1 MKKIIKALLLSAV
14 ILGTAVG
21 CQDNTSSSQTS
32 NPSSSDTSS
41 ISESRT
47 SSSPFSSD
55 TSSSISSSST
65 SGSSSSVAPTLTS
78 ITLDTAN
85 VKKSYEQ
92 GEALDLT
99 GLVVTA
105 NYSDNTS
112 EAVTNYTTN
121 PANGAKLDTVGA
133 IPVTV
138 AYKTATSSFNVIVAR
153 PSKKAWT
160 EQEAKVMSD
169 HLYGYVLPFTGSEE
183 AAVSYDAESDMV
195 EIQGGPATSAVLA
208 AYAEKIVADNFTRVN
223 STNYVYEK
231 SLTTD
236 AGLRHIRVGFGNRD
250 GSFYLQAYDPY
261 YYAFPT
267 AFAEYVAKEA
277 FDSKTIP
284 ASIDADYY
292 EVSDGDFGIYCY
304 TNNTNA
310 VEAYSTALET
320 ATWKVEAELD
330 QGYKTAISPDGKYC
344 VKYAYNSQ
352 YGSLDIFMGPLSYW
366 NTKVVEDFYNKYNG
380 YVVDIPAFNVANAEY
395 IFKESNLNEPAY
407 ASETYEAIHAFMYI
421 YGADASALPSYETT
435 LKDNNWEVYN
445 DDGFYQAYL
454 TIPNQGTARLEFE
467 HSSKYGAIIVTIYYK
482 LDPIILTEWP
492 EAEVNEVLGDIVL
505 GSLPKY
511 TGAKRGFSFL
521 NDMFGTAVVVHV
533 ERGTEEAALDHY
545 INYDL
550 ALAHY
555 VKNEYNSYSAPESE
569 IYINPVI
576 PDGGGMIT
584 IEFEKTG
591 HLGVFPSSVVN
602 LYLQGED
609 TVPIYASETYVPYR
623 YGYEIIAEDTIA
635 IFCLFDQGVSENAR
649 LVYEDILTDLG
660 YTKGSNGKTFVS
672 PNKKLY
678 IDLSSTA
685 DYKQLIIN
693 IRGTP
698 KSDFVSLW
706 PTAKIDQL
714 FFAEGYTDPLP
725 SYDKMCNDITAG
737 KNYDG
742 SLFVLIETNDK
753 STVKTEYCGLLANA
767 NFTYDY
773 VNSND
778 YDDVYKSPNNQY
790 SATVSTNSLG
800 VSIIIKP
807 LGGGQQGGD
816 TFPAETIYEYF
827 PTAEGVLPIMED
839 TNASFTGEYDDYSSS
854 YSVKVTFATEALATA
869 AYNTYVSQLKT
880 ANFRER
886 IVWNGYAY
894 IYYSPDN
901 SFIVWVNHNY
911 LKDGEIYIDIY
922 PGNTSYFPAE

>member
-14 ILGTAVG
+14 ILGSAVG
-21 CQDNTSSSQTS
+21 CQETNSSTSTSS

-55 TSSSISSSST
+55 TSSSISSSS
-65 SGSSSSVAPTLTS
+65 SSSVAPTLAG

-92 GEALDLT
+92 GESLDLT

-138 AYKTATSSFNVIVAR
+138 AYKTATASFNVIVAR

-160 EQEAKVMSD
+160 EAEAKIMSD
-169 HLYGYVLPFTGSEE
+169 HLYGYVLPFTGSED
-183 AAVSYDAESDMV
+183 AAVSYDSESDLV
-195 EIQGGPATSAVLA
+195 EIQGGPATSAVLT

-277 FDSKTIP
+277 FDSKTVP

-292 EVSDGDFGIYCY
+292 EVSDSDFGIYCY
-304 TNNTNA
+304 TSNANA
-310 VEAYSTALET
+310 VDAYSTALET

-380 YVVDIPAFNVANAEY
+380 YVVDIPAFNVEKGEY
-395 IFKESNLNEPAY
+395 IFKESNVNEAAY
-407 ASETYEAIHAFMYI
+407 ASEIYEAIHAFMYI

-445 DDGFYQAYL
+445 NDGFYKAYL

-467 HSSKYGAIIVTIYYK
+467 YSSKYSAIIVTIYYK

-521 NDMFGTAVVVHV
+521 NDMFGTAVVIHV
-533 ERGTEEAALDHY
+533 EKGNEQATMDYY
-545 INYDL
+545 IDTDL
-550 ALAHY
+550 KNAGY
-555 VKNEYNSYSAPESE
+555 VKDQYGNYSAPDSE
-569 IYINPVI
+569 ISINPMI
-576 PDGGGMIT
+576 PGSGMVT
-584 IEFEKTG
+584 IEFSKTG
-591 HLGVFPSSVVN
+591 YLKTFPASAVN
-602 LYLQGED
+602 MYLKGND
-609 TVPIYASETYVPYR
+609 TVPAYTSDTYVQRTFSYD
-623 YGYEIIAEDTIA
+623 IVSEDTIA
-635 IFCLFDQGVSENAR
+635 LYCHFEQGVSEHGR
-649 LVYEDILTDLG
+649 LAYEEILTTAG
-660 YTKGSNGKTFVS
+660 YTRSNNTFVS
-672 PNKKLY
+672 PNRNFY
-678 IDLSSTA
+678 INLSSTG

-693 IRGTP
+693 VRGTP
-698 KSDFVSLW
+698 KSAFESLW
-706 PTAKIDQL
+706 PSTKIAQL

-725 SYDKMCNDITAG
+725 SYDKMCDDITAG

-827 PTAEGVLPIMED
+827 PTAEGVLPILED
-839 TNASFTGEYDDYSSS
+839 ANASFTGEYDDYYKS
-854 YSVKVTFATEALATA
+854 YSVKITFATEALATT

>member
-14 ILGTAVG
+14 ILGSTVG
-21 CQDNTSSSQTS
+21 CQETNSSTSTSS

-55 TSSSISSSST
+55 TSSSISSSS
-65 SGSSSSVAPTLTS
+65 SSSVAPTLAG

-92 GEALDLT
+92 GESLDLT

-138 AYKTATSSFNVIVAR
+138 AYKTATASFNVIVAR

-160 EQEAKVMSD
+160 EAEAKIMSD
-169 HLYGYVLPFTGSEE
+169 HLYGYVLPFTGSED
-183 AAVSYDAESDMV
+183 AAVSYDSESDLV
-195 EIQGGPATSAVLA
+195 EIQGGPATSAVLT

-277 FDSKTIP
+277 FDSKTVP

-292 EVSDGDFGIYCY
+292 EVSDSDFGIYCY
-304 TNNTNA
+304 TSNANA
-310 VEAYSTALET
+310 VDAYSTALET
-320 ATWKVEAELD
+320 ATWKVEAEVD

-380 YVVDIPAFNVANAEY
+380 YAVDIPAFNVEKGEY
-395 IFKESNLNEPAY
+395 IFKESNLNEAAY
-407 ASETYEAIHAFMYI
+407 ASEIYEAIHAFMYI

-445 DDGFYQAYL
+445 NDGFYKAYL

-467 HSSKYGAIIVTIYYK
+467 YSSKYSAIIVTIYYK

-521 NDMFGTAVVVHV
+521 NDMFGTAVVIHV
-533 ERGTEEAALDHY
+533 EKGNEQATMDYY
-545 INYDL
+545 IDTDL
-550 ALAHY
+550 KNAGY
-555 VKNEYNSYSAPESE
+555 VKDQYDNYSAPDSE
-569 IYINPVI
+569 ISINPMI
-576 PDGGGMIT
+576 PGSGMVT
-584 IEFEKTG
+584 IEFSKTG
-591 HLGVFPSSVVN
+591 YLKTFPAAAVN
-602 LYLQGED
+602 MYLKGND
-609 TVPIYASETYVPYR
+609 TVPAYTSDTYVQRTFSYD
-623 YGYEIIAEDTIA
+623 IVSEDTIA
-635 IFCLFDQGVSENAR
+635 LYCHFEQGVSEHGR
-649 LVYEDILTDLG
+649 LAYEEILTTAG
-660 YTKGSNGKTFVS
+660 YTRSNNTFVS
-672 PNKKLY
+672 PNRNFY
-678 IDLSSTA
+678 INLSSTG

-693 IRGTP
+693 VRGTP
-698 KSDFVSLW
+698 KSAFESLW
-706 PTAKIDQL
+706 PSTKIAQL

-725 SYDKMCNDITAG
+725 SYDKMCDDITAG

-742 SLFVLIETNDK
+742 SLFILIETNDK

-767 NFTYDY
+767 KPI
-773 VNSND
+773 SKALM
-778 YDDVYKSPNNQY
+778 YKFFFCPF
-790 SATVSTNSLG
+790 
-800 VSIIIKP
+800 SI
-807 LGGGQQGGD
+807 
-816 TFPAETIYEYF
+816 
-827 PTAEGVLPIMED
+827 
-839 TNASFTGEYDDYSSS
+839 
-854 YSVKVTFATEALATA
+854 
-869 AYNTYVSQLKT
+869 
-880 ANFRER
+880 
-886 IVWNGYAY
+886 
-894 IYYSPDN
+894 
-901 SFIVWVNHNY
+901 
-911 LKDGEIYIDIY
+911 
-922 PGNTSYFPAE
+922 

>member
-14 ILGTAVG
+14 ILGSAVG
-21 CQDNTSSSQTS
+21 CQETNSSTSTSS

-55 TSSSISSSST
+55 TSSSISSSS
-65 SGSSSSVAPTLTS
+65 SSSVAPTLAG

-92 GEALDLT
+92 GESLDLT

-138 AYKTATSSFNVIVAR
+138 AYKTATASFNVIVAR

-160 EQEAKVMSD
+160 EAEAKIMSD
-169 HLYGYVLPFTGSEE
+169 HLYGYVLPFTGSED
-183 AAVSYDAESDMV
+183 AAVSYDSESDLV
-195 EIQGGPATSAVLA
+195 EIQGGPATSAVLT

-277 FDSKTIP
+277 FDSKTVP

-292 EVSDGDFGIYCY
+292 EVSDSDFGIYCY
-304 TNNTNA
+304 TSNANA
-310 VEAYSTALET
+310 VDAYSTALET
-320 ATWKVEAELD
+320 AAWRVEAELD

-380 YVVDIPAFNVANAEY
+380 YVVDIPAFNVEKGEY
-395 IFKESNLNEPAY
+395 IFKESNLNEAAC
-407 ASETYEAIHAFMYI
+407 ASEIYEAIHAFMYI

-445 DDGFYQAYL
+445 NDGFYKAYL

-467 HSSKYGAIIVTIYYK
+467 YSSKYSAIIVTIYYK

-521 NDMFGTAVVVHV
+521 NDMFGTAVVIHV
-533 ERGTEEAALDHY
+533 EKGNEQATMDYY
-545 INYDL
+545 IDTDL
-550 ALAHY
+550 KNAGY
-555 VKNEYNSYSAPESE
+555 VKDQYGNYSAPDSE
-569 IYINPVI
+569 ISINPMI
-576 PDGGGMIT
+576 PGSGMVT
-584 IEFEKTG
+584 IEFSKTG
-591 HLGVFPSSVVN
+591 YLKTFPASAVN
-602 LYLQGED
+602 MYLKGND
-609 TVPIYASETYVPYR
+609 TVPAYTSDTYVQRTFSYD
-623 YGYEIIAEDTIA
+623 IVSEDTIA
-635 IFCLFDQGVSENAR
+635 LYCHFEQGVSEHGR
-649 LVYEDILTDLG
+649 LAYEEILTTAG
-660 YTKGSNGKTFVS
+660 YTRSNNTFVS
-672 PNKKLY
+672 PNRNFY
-678 IDLSSTA
+678 INLSSTG

-693 IRGTP
+693 VRGTP
-698 KSDFVSLW
+698 KSAFESLW
-706 PTAKIDQL
+706 PSTKIAQL

-725 SYDKMCNDITAG
+725 SYDKMCDDITAG

-742 SLFVLIETNDK
+742 SLFILIETNDK

-827 PTAEGVLPIMED
+827 PTAEGVLPVFED
-839 TNASFTGEYDDYSSS
+839 ANASFTGEYDDYYKS
-854 YSVKVTFATEALATA
+854 YSVKITFATEALATT

>member
-14 ILGTAVG
+14 ILGSAVG
-21 CQDNTSSSQTS
+21 CQETNSSTSTSS

-55 TSSSISSSST
+55 TSSSISSSS
-65 SGSSSSVAPTLTS
+65 SSSVAPTLAG

-92 GEALDLT
+92 GESLDLT

-160 EQEAKVMSD
+160 EAEAKIMSD
-169 HLYGYVLPFTGSEE
+169 HLYGYVLPFTGSED
-183 AAVSYDAESDMV
+183 AAVSYDSESDLV
-195 EIQGGPATSAVLA
+195 EIQGGPATSAVLT

-277 FDSKTIP
+277 FDSKTVP

-292 EVSDGDFGIYCY
+292 EVSDSDFGIYCY
-304 TNNTNA
+304 TSNANA
-310 VEAYSTALET
+310 VDAYSTALET

-380 YVVDIPAFNVANAEY
+380 YVVDIPAFNVEKGEY
-395 IFKESNLNEPAY
+395 IFKESNLNEAAY
-407 ASETYEAIHAFMYI
+407 ASEIYEAIHAFMYI

-445 DDGFYQAYL
+445 NDGFYKAYL

-467 HSSKYGAIIVTIYYK
+467 YSSKYSAIIVTIYYK

-521 NDMFGTAVVVHV
+521 NDMFGTAVVIHV
-533 ERGTEEAALDHY
+533 EKGNEQATMDYY
-545 INYDL
+545 IDTDL
-550 ALAHY
+550 KNAGY
-555 VKNEYNSYSAPESE
+555 VKDQYGNYSAPDSE
-569 IYINPVI
+569 ISINPMI
-576 PDGGGMIT
+576 PGSGMVT
-584 IEFEKTG
+584 IEFSKTG
-591 HLGVFPSSVVN
+591 YLKTFPASAVN
-602 LYLQGED
+602 MYLKGND
-609 TVPIYASETYVPYR
+609 TVPAYTSDTYVQRTFSYD
-623 YGYEIIAEDTIA
+623 IVSEDTIA
-635 IFCLFDQGVSENAR
+635 LYCHFEQGVSEHGR
-649 LVYEDILTDLG
+649 LAYEEILTTAG
-660 YTKGSNGKTFVS
+660 YTRSNNTFVS
-672 PNKKLY
+672 PNRNFY
-678 IDLSSTA
+678 INLSSTG

-693 IRGTP
+693 VRGTP
-698 KSDFVSLW
+698 KSAFESLW
-706 PTAKIDQL
+706 PSTKIAQL

-725 SYDKMCNDITAG
+725 SYDKMCDDITAG

-827 PTAEGVLPIMED
+827 PTAEGVLPILED
-839 TNASFTGEYDDYSSS
+839 ANASFTGEYDDYYKS
-854 YSVKVTFATEALATA
+854 YSVKITFATEALATT

>member
-14 ILGTAVG
+14 ILGSAVG
-21 CQDNTSSSQTS
+21 CQETNSSTSTSS

-55 TSSSISSSST
+55 TSSSISSSS
-65 SGSSSSVAPTLTS
+65 SSSVAPTLAG

-92 GEALDLT
+92 GDSLDLT

-138 AYKTATSSFNVIVAR
+138 AYKTATASFNVIVAR

-160 EQEAKVMSD
+160 EAEAKIMSD
-169 HLYGYVLPFTGSEE
+169 HLYGYVLPFTGSED
-183 AAVSYDAESDMV
+183 AAVSYDSESDLV
-195 EIQGGPATSAVLA
+195 EIQGGPATSAVLT

-277 FDSKTIP
+277 FDSKTVP

-292 EVSDGDFGIYCY
+292 EVSDSDFGIYCY
-304 TNNTNA
+304 TSNANA
-310 VEAYSTALET
+310 VDAYSTALET

-380 YVVDIPAFNVANAEY
+380 YVVDIPALNVANAEY
-395 IFKESNLNEPAY
+395 IFKESNLNEAAY
-407 ASETYEAIHAFMYI
+407 ASEIYEAIHAFMYI

-445 DDGFYQAYL
+445 NDGFYKAYL

-467 HSSKYGAIIVTIYYK
+467 YSSKYSAIIVTIYYK

-521 NDMFGTAVVVHV
+521 NDMFGTAVVIHV
-533 ERGTEEAALDHY
+533 EKGNEQATMDYY
-545 INYDL
+545 IDTDL
-550 ALAHY
+550 KNAGY
-555 VKNEYNSYSAPESE
+555 VKDQYGNYSAPDSE
-569 IYINPVI
+569 ISINPMI
-576 PDGGGMIT
+576 PGSGMVT
-584 IEFEKTG
+584 IEFSKTG
-591 HLGVFPSSVVN
+591 YLKTFPAAAVN
-602 LYLQGED
+602 MYLKGND
-609 TVPIYASETYVPYR
+609 TVPAYTSGTYVQRTFSYD
-623 YGYEIIAEDTIA
+623 IVSEDTIA
-635 IFCLFDQGVSENAR
+635 LYCHFEQGVSEHGR
-649 LVYEDILTDLG
+649 LAYEEILTTAG
-660 YTKGSNGKTFVS
+660 YTRSNNTFVS
-672 PNKKLY
+672 PNRNFY
-678 IDLSSTA
+678 INLSSTG

-693 IRGTP
+693 VRGTP
-698 KSDFVSLW
+698 KSAFESLW
-706 PTAKIDQL
+706 PSTKIAQL

-725 SYDKMCNDITAG
+725 SYDKMCDDITAG

-827 PTAEGVLPIMED
+827 PTAEGVLPILED
-839 TNASFTGEYDDYSSS
+839 ANASFTGEYDDYYKS
-854 YSVKVTFATEALATA
+854 YSVKITFATEALATT

>member
-21 CQDNTSSSQTS
+21 CQETNSSTSTSS

-65 SGSSSSVAPTLTS
+65 SSSSSSVAPTLTG

-92 GEALDLT
+92 GESLDLT

-169 HLYGYVLPFTGSEE
+169 HLYGYVLPSTGSED
-183 AAVSYDAESDMV
+183 AAVSYDSESDLV

-223 STNYVYEK
+223 STSYVYEK

-236 AGLRHIRVGFGNRD
+236 AGLRHIRAGFGNRD

-292 EVSDGDFGIYCY
+292 EVSDSDFGIYCY
-304 TNNTNA
+304 TSNTNA
-310 VEAYSTALET
+310 VDTYSTALEA

-330 QGYKTAISPDGKYC
+330 QGYRTAFSPDGKYC

-380 YVVDIPAFNVANAEY
+380 YVVNIPAFNVEGGEY
-395 IFKESNLNEPAY
+395 VFKESEVNEEAY
-407 ASETYEAIHAFMYI
+407 ANEIYEAIHAFMYI
-421 YGADASALPSYETT
+421 YGADASTLPTYVST
-435 LKDNNWEVYN
+435 LTQNGWEVEGSDN
-445 DDGFYQAYL
+445 FYKAYY
-454 TIPNQGTARLEFE
+454 TIPDKGVARLEFE
-467 HSSKYGAIIVTIYYK
+467 YSSKHNAVIVTIYYK
-482 LDPIILTEWP
+482 LDPIMAKEWP

-511 TGAKRGFSFL
+511 TGEKKGFTFL

-533 ERGTEEAALDHY
+533 EKGNEQAAMDYY
-545 INYDL
+545 IDTDL
-550 ALAHY
+550 KNAGY
-555 VKNEYNSYSAPESE
+555 VKDQYGNYSAPDSE
-569 IYINPVI
+569 ISINPMI
-576 PDGGGMIT
+576 PGSGMVT
-584 IEFEKTG
+584 IEFSKTG
-591 HLGVFPSSVVN
+591 YLKTFPAAAVN
-602 LYLQGED
+602 MYLKGND
-609 TVPIYASETYVPYR
+609 TVPAYASDTYVQRTFSYD
-623 YGYEIIAEDTIA
+623 IVSEDTIA
-635 IFCLFDQGVSENAR
+635 LYCHFEQGVSEHAR
-649 LVYEDILTDLG
+649 LAYEEILTTAG
-660 YTKGSNGKTFVS
+660 YTKSNNTFVS
-672 PNKKLY
+672 PNRNFY
-678 IDLSSTA
+678 ISLSSTG

-693 IRGTP
+693 VRGTP
-698 KSDFVSLW
+698 KSAFESLW
-706 PTAKIDQL
+706 PSTKIAQL
-714 FFAEGYTDPLP
+714 FMAEGYTDQLP
-725 SYDKMCNDITAG
+725 SYDKVCKDITAG
-737 KNYDG
+737 KEYG
-742 SLFVLIETNDK
+742 YIFVLIETDNK
-753 STVKTEYCGLLANA
+753 NTVKTEYCGLLANA
-767 NFTYDY
+767 NFKYDY

-790 SATVSTNSLG
+790 SVKVSTNSIG
-800 VSIIIKP
+800 VSLIINP
-807 LGGGQQGGD
+807 LGGGQQGSSE
-816 TFPAETIYEYF
+816 FPMARLVEMF
-827 PTAEGVLPIMED
+827 PGADGVLPTI
-839 TNASFTGEYDDYSSS
+839 TNSDATFELDDAFSDEATLKVSFSSSETATTVCGEY
-854 YSVKVTFATEALATA
+854 VAALT
-869 AYNTYVSQLKT
+869 NNLFTHETVWGMDVYVSPDRS
-880 ANFRER
+880 FMVE
-886 IVWNGYAY
+886 V
-894 IYYSPDN
+894 DN
-901 SFIVWVNHNY
+901 STVGNKYFT
-911 LKDGEIYIDIY
+911 LYIMSTQ
-922 PGNTSYFPAE
+922 GMV

>member
-14 ILGTAVG
+14 ILGSAVG
-21 CQDNTSSSQTS
+21 CQETNSSTSTSS

-55 TSSSISSSST
+55 TSSSISSSS
-65 SGSSSSVAPTLTS
+65 SSSVAPTLAG

-92 GEALDLT
+92 GESLDLT

-138 AYKTATSSFNVIVAR
+138 AYKTATASFNVIVAR

-160 EQEAKVMSD
+160 EAEAKIMSD
-169 HLYGYVLPFTGSEE
+169 HLYGYVLPFTGSED
-183 AAVSYDAESDMV
+183 AAVSYDSESDLV
-195 EIQGGPATSAVLA
+195 EIQGGPATSAVLT

-277 FDSKTIP
+277 FDSKTVP

-292 EVSDGDFGIYCY
+292 EVSDSDFGIYCY
-304 TNNTNA
+304 TSNANA
-310 VEAYSTALET
+310 VDAYSTALET

-380 YVVDIPAFNVANAEY
+380 YVVDIPAFNVEKGEY
-395 IFKESNLNEPAY
+395 IFKESNLNEAAY
-407 ASETYEAIHAFMYI
+407 ASEIYEAIHAFMYI

-445 DDGFYQAYL
+445 NDGFYKAYL

-467 HSSKYGAIIVTIYYK
+467 YSSKYSAIIVTIYYK

-521 NDMFGTAVVVHV
+521 NDMFGTAVVIHV
-533 ERGTEEAALDHY
+533 EKGNEQATMDYY
-545 INYDL
+545 IDTDL
-550 ALAHY
+550 KNAGY
-555 VKNEYNSYSAPESE
+555 VKDQYGNYSAPDSE
-569 IYINPVI
+569 ISINPMI
-576 PDGGGMIT
+576 PGSGMVT
-584 IEFEKTG
+584 IEFSKTG
-591 HLGVFPSSVVN
+591 YLKTFPASAVN
-602 LYLQGED
+602 MYLKGND
-609 TVPIYASETYVPYR
+609 TVPAYTSDTYVQRTFSYD
-623 YGYEIIAEDTIA
+623 IVSEDTIA
-635 IFCLFDQGVSENAR
+635 LYCHFEQGVSEHGR
-649 LVYEDILTDLG
+649 LAYEEILTTAG
-660 YTKGSNGKTFVS
+660 YTRSNNTFVS
-672 PNKKLY
+672 PNRNFY
-678 IDLSSTA
+678 INLSSTG

-693 IRGTP
+693 VRGTP
-698 KSDFVSLW
+698 KSAFESLW
-706 PTAKIDQL
+706 PSTKIAQL

-725 SYDKMCNDITAG
+725 SYDKMCDDITAG

-742 SLFVLIETNDK
+742 SLFILIETNDK

-827 PTAEGVLPIMED
+827 PTAEGVLPVFED
-839 TNASFTGEYDDYSSS
+839 TNASFTGEYDDYYKS
-854 YSVKVTFATEALATA
+854 YSVKITFATEALATT

-922 PGNTSYFPAE
+922 PGNTSYFPAEQ

>member
-1 MKKIIKALLLSAV
+1 MKKIIKALLLGAV

-21 CQDNTSSSQTS
+21 CQETNSSTSTSS

-55 TSSSISSSST
+55 TSSSISSSSI
-65 SGSSSSVAPTLTS
+65 SNSSSSVAPTLAG

-92 GEALDLT
+92 GESLDLT

-138 AYKTATSSFNVIVAR
+138 AYRTATASFNVIVAR

-160 EQEAKVMSD
+160 EVEAKIMSD
-169 HLYGYVLPFTGSEE
+169 HLYGYVLPFTGSED
-183 AAVSYDAESDMV
+183 AAVSYDSESDLV

-223 STNYVYEK
+223 STSYVYEK

-236 AGLRHIRVGFGNRD
+236 AGLRHIRAGFGNRD

-277 FDSKTIP
+277 FDSKTVP

-292 EVSDGDFGIYCY
+292 EVSDSDFGIYCY
-304 TNNTNA
+304 TSNTNA
-310 VEAYSTALET
+310 VDAYSTVLET

-344 VKYAYNSQ
+344 VKYAYNLQ

-380 YVVDIPAFNVANAEY
+380 FVVDIPAFNVANAEY
-395 IFKESNLNEPAY
+395 IFKESNINEAAY
-407 ASETYEAIHAFMYI
+407 ASEAYEAIHAFMYI

-445 DDGFYQAYL
+445 NDGFYQAYL
-454 TIPNQGTARLEFE
+454 TIPNEGVARLEFNYLE
-467 HSSKYGAIIVTIYYK
+467 KNDAIRVTVYYK
-482 LDPIILTEWP
+482 LDPIMLKEWP
-492 EAEVNEVLGDIVL
+492 EDEINEVLGNIVL

-511 TGAKRGFSFL
+511 TGEKKGFTFL
-521 NDMFGTAVVVHV
+521 NDMFGTAIVVHV
-533 ERGTEEAALDHY
+533 EKGTEQATMDYY
-545 INYDL
+545 INTDL
-550 ALAHY
+550 AAAGY
-555 VKNEYNSYSAPESE
+555 VLDQYNNYSAPDSE
-569 IYINPVI
+569 ISVNPVI
-576 PDGGGMIT
+576 SEAGMVT
-584 IEFEKTG
+584 IEFSKTG
-591 HLGVFPSSVVN
+591 YLKTFPAAAVN
-602 LYLQGED
+602 MYLKGND
-609 TVPIYASETYVPYR
+609 TVPAYISDTYVQRTFSYD
-623 YGYEIIAEDTIA
+623 IVSEDTIA
-635 IFCLFDQGVSENAR
+635 LYCHFEQGVSEHAR
-649 LVYEDILTDLG
+649 LTYEEILTTAG
-660 YTKGSNGKTFVS
+660 YTRSNNTFVS
-672 PNKKLY
+672 PNRNFY
-678 IDLSSTA
+678 INLSSTG

-693 IRGTP
+693 VRGTP
-698 KSDFVSLW
+698 KSAFESLW
-706 PTAKIDQL
+706 PSTKIAQL
-714 FFAEGYTDPLP
+714 FMAEGYTDQLP
-725 SYDKMCNDITAG
+725 SYDKVCKDITAG
-737 KNYDG
+737 KEYG
-742 SLFVLIETNDK
+742 YIFVLIETDNK
-753 STVKTEYCGLLANA
+753 SAVKTEYCGLLANA
-767 NFTYDY
+767 NFKYDY

-790 SATVSTNSLG
+790 SVKVSTNSIG
-800 VSIIIKP
+800 VSLIINP
-807 LGGGQQGGD
+807 LGGGQQGSSE
-816 TFPAETIYEYF
+816 FPMARLVEMF
-827 PTAEGVLPIMED
+827 PGADGVLPTI
-839 TNASFTGEYDDYSSS
+839 TNSDATFELDDAFSDEATLKVSFSSSETATTVCGEY
-854 YSVKVTFATEALATA
+854 VTALT
-869 AYNTYVSQLKT
+869 NNLFTHETVWGMDVYVSPDRS
-880 ANFRER
+880 FMVE
-886 IVWNGYAY
+886 V
-894 IYYSPDN
+894 DN
-901 SFIVWVNHNY
+901 STVGNKYFT
-911 LKDGEIYIDIY
+911 LYIMSTQ
-922 PGNTSYFPAE
+922 GMV

>member
-14 ILGTAVG
+14 ILGSAVG
-21 CQDNTSSSQTS
+21 CQETNSSTSTSS

-55 TSSSISSSST
+55 TSSSISSSS
-65 SGSSSSVAPTLTS
+65 SSSVAPTLAG

-92 GEALDLT
+92 GESLDLT

-105 NYSDNTS
+105 NYSDNIS
-112 EAVTNYTTN
+112 ETVTNYTTN

-138 AYKTATSSFNVIVAR
+138 AYKTATASFNVIVAR

-160 EQEAKVMSD
+160 EAEAKIMSD
-169 HLYGYVLPFTGSEE
+169 HLYGYVLPFTGSED
-183 AAVSYDAESDMV
+183 AAVSYDSESDLV
-195 EIQGGPATSAVLA
+195 EIQGGPATSAVLT

-292 EVSDGDFGIYCY
+292 EVSDSDFGIYCY
-304 TNNTNA
+304 TSNANA
-310 VEAYSTALET
+310 VDAYSTALET
-320 ATWKVEAELD
+320 ATWRVEAELD

-380 YVVDIPAFNVANAEY
+380 YVVDIPAFNVEKGEY
-395 IFKESNLNEPAY
+395 IFKESNLNEAAY
-407 ASETYEAIHAFMYI
+407 ASEIYEAIHAFMYI

-445 DDGFYQAYL
+445 NDGFYKAYL

-467 HSSKYGAIIVTIYYK
+467 YSSKYSAIIVTIYYK

-521 NDMFGTAVVVHV
+521 NDMFGTAVVIHV
-533 ERGTEEAALDHY
+533 EKGNEQATMDYY
-545 INYDL
+545 IDTDL
-550 ALAHY
+550 KNAGY
-555 VKNEYNSYSAPESE
+555 VKDQYGNYSAPDSE
-569 IYINPVI
+569 ISINPMI
-576 PDGGGMIT
+576 PGSGMVT
-584 IEFEKTG
+584 IEFSKTG
-591 HLGVFPSSVVN
+591 YLKTFPAAAVN
-602 LYLQGED
+602 MYLKGND
-609 TVPIYASETYVPYR
+609 TVPAYTSDTYVQRTFSYD
-623 YGYEIIAEDTIA
+623 IVSEDTIA
-635 IFCLFDQGVSENAR
+635 LYCHFEQGVSEHGR
-649 LVYEDILTDLG
+649 LAYEEILTTAG
-660 YTKGSNGKTFVS
+660 YTRSNNTFVS
-672 PNKKLY
+672 PNRNFY
-678 IDLSSTA
+678 INLSSTG

-693 IRGTP
+693 VRGTP
-698 KSDFVSLW
+698 KSAFESLW
-706 PTAKIDQL
+706 PSTKIAQL

-725 SYDKMCNDITAG
+725 SYDKMCDDITAG

-827 PTAEGVLPIMED
+827 PTAEGVLPVLED
-839 TNASFTGEYDDYSSS
+839 ANASFTGEYDDYYKS
-854 YSVKVTFATEALATA
+854 YSVKITFATEALATT

-922 PGNTSYFPAE
+922 PGNTSYFPAEQ

>member
-14 ILGTAVG
+14 ILGSAVG
-21 CQDNTSSSQTS
+21 CQETNSSTSTSS

-55 TSSSISSSST
+55 TSSSISSSS
-65 SGSSSSVAPTLTS
+65 SSSVAPTLAG

-92 GEALDLT
+92 GESLDLT

-138 AYKTATSSFNVIVAR
+138 AYKTATASFNVIVAR

-160 EQEAKVMSD
+160 EAEAKIMSD
-169 HLYGYVLPFTGSEE
+169 HLYGYVLPFTGSED
-183 AAVSYDAESDMV
+183 AAVSYDSESDLV
-195 EIQGGPATSAVLA
+195 EIQGGPATSAVLT

-277 FDSKTIP
+277 FDSKTVP

-292 EVSDGDFGIYCY
+292 EVSDSDFGIYCY
-304 TNNTNA
+304 TSNANA
-310 VEAYSTALET
+310 VDAYSTALET

-380 YVVDIPAFNVANAEY
+380 YVVDIPAFNVEKGEY
-395 IFKESNLNEPAY
+395 IFKESNVNEAAY
-407 ASETYEAIHAFMYI
+407 ASEIYEAIHAFMYI

-445 DDGFYQAYL
+445 NDGFYKAYL

-467 HSSKYGAIIVTIYYK
+467 YSSKYSAIIVTIYYK

-521 NDMFGTAVVVHV
+521 NDMFGTAVVIHV
-533 ERGTEEAALDHY
+533 EKGNEQATMDYY
-545 INYDL
+545 IDTDL
-550 ALAHY
+550 KNAGY
-555 VKNEYNSYSAPESE
+555 VKDQYGNYSAPDSE
-569 IYINPVI
+569 ISINPMI
-576 PDGGGMIT
+576 PGSGMVT
-584 IEFEKTG
+584 IEFSKTG
-591 HLGVFPSSVVN
+591 YLKTFPASAVN
-602 LYLQGED
+602 MYLKGND
-609 TVPIYASETYVPYR
+609 TVPAYTSDTYVQRTFSYD
-623 YGYEIIAEDTIA
+623 IVSEDTIA
-635 IFCLFDQGVSENAR
+635 LYCHFEQGVSEHGR
-649 LVYEDILTDLG
+649 LAYEEILTTAG
-660 YTKGSNGKTFVS
+660 YTRSNNTFVS
-672 PNKKLY
+672 PNRNFY
-678 IDLSSTA
+678 INLSSTG

-693 IRGTP
+693 VRGTP
-698 KSDFVSLW
+698 KSAFESLW
-706 PTAKIDQL
+706 PSTKIAQL

-725 SYDKMCNDITAG
+725 SYDKMCDDITAG

-827 PTAEGVLPIMED
+827 PTAEGVLPILED
-839 TNASFTGEYDDYSSS
+839 ANASFTGEYDDYYKS
-854 YSVKVTFATEALATA
+854 YSVKITFATEALATT

-922 PGNTSYFPAE
+922 PGNTSYFPAEQRNIR